1 MSTQIGPTE
10 EIPLKPVGRE
20 DIRKLE
26 SALLVMSLFSPETME
41 VIKNPHERLTWVDSL
56 YVAAAALAR
65 EKAGMPVSRIAEEI
79 GVTEATVRRH
89 LRGET
94 KAGQVVQKAYERLA
108 KEGFKIELPEP
119 VAAEIER
126 LRREVETLRGRV
138 RELQNELEA
147 GAAAECEEI
156 KAKLERTREA
166 LRQLL
171 QQLEA
176 GQQ

>member
-1 MSTQIGPTE
+1 ME
-10 EIPLKPVGRE
+10 EIPVKPISRE

-65 EKAGMPVSRIAEEI
+65 EKAGMPTSRIAEEI

-94 KAGQVVQKAYERLA
+94 KAGQVVQKAYERLV
-108 KEGFKIELPEP
+108 KEGFRIELPEP
-119 VAAEIER
+119 VASELER
-126 LRREVETLRGRV
+126 LRREVEHLRGRV
-138 RELQNELEA
+138 RELQSELEA
-147 GAAAECEEI
+147 AAGAECEELRS
-156 KAKLERTREA
+156 KLERTRET
-166 LRQLL
+166 LKQLL